1 MVMEHALFFLIGGFF
16 LGFAMAWN
24 LGANDVA
31 NSMAS
36 AVGAK
41 AITIR
46 QAMFI
51 AGILTFVG
59 ATFIGG
65 HVTETIR
72 KGIVPF
78 EAFSS
83 HPELIVIGSFSALFA
98 ASLWVFI
105 ATWAEMPVSSTHS
118 IVGALLG
125 VGIIAGGPN
134 AVNWHKVGEIVA
146 SWVISPFFSGF
157 LGFILFFTIRKT
169 ILEKEDSNKMTQK
182 VSPFFIG
189 FAFFIISMSFL
200 LKTPLGKSLNTS
212 TLSAAGVSLV
222 IAGLMGFTS
231 RFLVQRWLKLKE
243 NDCVEGVFRR
253 LQVFTSCYVALSQG
267 ANDVANA
274 VGPLA
279 VIYLVVK
286 TGHIGEKVPVPTLL
300 LAFGGLGIAIGII
313 TFGHKVIETV
323 GFKITQLTNT
333 RGFAIDLGTA
343 TTILLASKLGLPV
356 STTHA
361 AVGAVIGIGLARGF
375 EAVDLKIIFKIILYW
390 LITLPVVAL
399 TGMVVYKILTAIFI

>member
-1 MVMEHALFFLIGGFF
+1 MEHSLLFLIGGFF

-36 AVGAK
+36 AVGAR
-41 AITIR
+41 AITIK
-46 QAMFI
+46 QAMVI
-51 AGILTFVG
+51 AGVLTFVG

-78 EAFSS
+78 DVLSS
-83 HPELIVIGSFSALFA
+83 RPELIVIGSFAALFA

-105 ATWAEMPVSSTHS
+105 ATWTKMPVSSTHS

-125 VGIIAGGPN
+125 VGIIAGGPEV
-134 AVNWHKVGEIVA
+134 VNWPKVGEIVA
-146 SWVISPFFSGF
+146 SWIISPFFSGI
-157 LGFILFFTIRKT
+157 LGFILFIIIRKS
-169 ILEKEDSNKMTQK
+169 ILEKEDSALMTK
-182 VSPFFIG
+182 KIGPIFIG
-189 FAFFIISMSFL
+189 LAIFIVCMSFL
-200 LKTPLGKSLNTS
+200 LKTPLGKKINLSFLYCSLI
-212 TLSAAGVSLV
+212 SLCV
-222 IAGLMGFTS
+222 ASLAILLGRNLIN
-231 RFLVQRWLKLKE
+231 QWIKIKN
-243 NDCVEGVFRR
+243 NDCVERVFRK
-253 LQVFTSCYVALSQG
+253 LQIFTSCYVALSQG

-279 VIYLVVK
+279 VIYLVIK
-286 TGHIGEKVPVPTLL
+286 TGHVGAKVPVPISL
-300 LAFGGLGIAIGII
+300 LAFGGLGIALGIM

-323 GFKITQLTNT
+323 GFKITQITNT
-333 RGFAIDLGTA
+333 RGFSIDISTA

-361 AVGAVIGIGLARGF
+361 AVGAVIGIGLAKGF
-375 EAVDLKIIFKIILYW
+375 EAVDLKIIFKIITYW

-399 TGMVVYKILTAIFI
+399 TGMAVFKILTAIFT